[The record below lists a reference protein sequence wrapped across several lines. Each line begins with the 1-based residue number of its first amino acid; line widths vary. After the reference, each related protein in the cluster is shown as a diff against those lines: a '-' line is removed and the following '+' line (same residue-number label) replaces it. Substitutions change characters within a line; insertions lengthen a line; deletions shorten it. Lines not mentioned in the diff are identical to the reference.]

1 MVDTR
6 ASVLGSSLSPDRV
19 ARAEFSSSF
28 RGFDPTEVRS
38 FLARVAG
45 EFRALAEREVVLL
58 DRVGELEK
66 PQPVERPEFDEH
78 HLTEQLGAE
87 AARVLEAARNA
98 AAEIRAKAQVEADER
113 LGSANA
119 DADQMVS
126 QARAEADA
134 VLEAANRVLGERSAE
149 AEAAAANIIGAAH
162 TDAERVRG
170 EAVRERDQARVD
182 ALAEVDAARQDGRR
196 MIAEARAVRERIL
209 TDMARRRNVSRQQ
222 VERLR
227 AARERLLES
236 VDGVRRSVDQVTAE
250 LNGALVDA
258 KLAGDRAARA
268 VDVHFV
274 PPLHEL
280 EAEVETAKD
289 TGLIDGDAV
298 DRQLSALTTGEQP
311 AVVLDDDLAEAD
323 ALLAETDD
331 PDRDGPD
338 SGLMIEPE
346 ADPEPALQATADDD
360 KAAPDGEADQID
372 DVFGEEDEIAEDEI
386 AEPELVDASDAV
398 RSVEPEATEVASPDA
413 VTVVEDD
420 TVIDLTDGSSPP
432 RPELSS
438 ALDDVFTRLRTSSD
452 LPVEPKPTEPK
463 RRTKS
468 ASRQRKAAEANGH
481 GVVSVVDRVVPVD
494 HEPAPAD
501 VEVVE
506 VVEVVDLVDAA
517 AVDDVSA
524 VEEPVVTTH
533 DQVLVQTRDAVI
545 AGVVRD
551 LARQLKLSLSD
562 EQNEILELVG
572 GRGSAKTR
580 IEDLPDLEERRLAYA
595 EVAEREL
602 GSAAAAGWT
611 SVEPAAGAVSVDL
624 SEVAMN
630 IAGDLVDTVRA
641 RIVEGFDDRDALPD
655 RVRAAYRDVRNLR
668 LAELTEH
675 AGLVAYAAGQ
685 FAALRSAEPA
695 GEIRWVFDS
704 CSPDCLD
711 NSLATAVRAG
721 EPFPT
726 GHLHPPAF
734 VGCRCA
740 LLPGS
745 AA

>member
-45 EFRALAEREVVLL
+45 EFRALAEREEALRE
-58 DRVGELEK
+58 RVGELEK

-87 AARVLEAARNA
+87 AAKVLEAARNA
-98 AAEIRAKAQVEADER
+98 SLEIRNKAQAEADER
-113 LGSANA
+113 LTNSTAEA
-119 DADQMVS
+119 DRLVS
-126 QARAEADA
+126 QARADADA
-134 VLEAANRVLGERSAE
+134 VLESANLVLGERTAE
-149 AEAAAANIIGAAH
+149 AEAAAASIMAAAQA
-162 TDAERVRG
+162 DAERVRG
-170 EAVRERDQARVD
+170 EAVRERDQARAD

-196 MIAEARAVRERIL
+196 MVAEARAVRERIL

-236 VDGVRRSVDQVTAE
+236 VDGVRRSVDQVTVE

-268 VDVHFV
+268 VDVNFV

-289 TGLIDGDAV
+289 TGLIDADAV

-311 AVVLDDDLAEAD
+311 AVVLDDDLTEDAAFAVVDDAAPAEPAPDAEASVV
-323 ALLAETDD
+323 LE
-331 PDRDGPD
+331 
-338 SGLMIEPE
+338 IE
-346 ADPEPALQATADDD
+346 
-360 KAAPDGEADQID
+360 
-372 DVFGEEDEIAEDEI
+372 DVFGEEDDPVDGVGAEDLAALDELDAI
-386 AEPELVDASDAV
+386 ELTEPEGGDGAEGLSEPNVPDEQVPADAV
-398 RSVEPEATEVASPDA
+398 PDDA
-413 VTVVEDD
+413 
-420 TVIDLTDGSSPP
+420 VIDLTDGGGSP
-432 RPELSS
+432 RPEITS

-452 LPVEPKPTEPK
+452 TPATPTPAKSTESK
-463 RRTKS
+463 RRPKGS
-468 ASRQRKAAEANGH
+468 NRQRKAVEANGH
-481 GVVSVVDRVVPVD
+481 GAVLLADTLEDEVIEVETPSAEAEDAMKVAA
-494 HEPAPAD
+494 EPDAPAG
-501 VEVVE
+501 
-506 VVEVVDLVDAA
+506 
-517 AVDDVSA
+517 
-524 VEEPVVTTH
+524 EEPVVSTQ
-533 DQVLVQTRDAVI
+533 DQVLVQTRDAVL

-572 GRGSAKTR
+572 GRGSSKTR
-580 IEDLPDLEERRLAYA
+580 LEDLPDIDQRRGAYA
-595 EVAEREL
+595 LLSEREL
-602 GSAAAAGWT
+602 T
-611 SVEPAAGAVSVDL
+611 QAAGAGWRSIDPDSEPVVDL
-624 SEVAMN
+624 SEVAKSV
-630 IAGDLVDTVRA
+630 AADLVDTVRA
-641 RIVEGFDDRDALPD
+641 RIADGFDDREGLPD
-655 RVRAAYRDVRNLR
+655 LVRAAYRDIRNLR
-668 LAELTEH
+668 LAEVTEH
-675 AGLVAYAAGQ
+675 AGLVAYAVGQ
-685 FAALRSAEPA
+685 FAALQATEPA
-695 GEIRWVFDS
+695 QEVRWVFDS

-745 AA
+745 PS